1 MTIKG
6 IRGMT
11 IPQIQDEIKSGGKFV
26 RFPFCISLVVVSFR
40 YASAVYLIK
49 RDETALRKGF
59 PFALVSALLGWW
71 GIPWG
76 PVYTIS
82 CLLAV
87 VNGGKDVT
95 VDMMNT
101 LHRHTH
107 GHVFDFEK
115 SEAFISPN

>member
-1 MTIKG
+1 MNIKG
-6 IRGMT
+6 ISGMT
-11 IPQIQDEIKSGGKFV
+11 IPQIQDEIMCGGRFV

-49 RDETALRKGF
+49 RDETAFLKAL
-59 PFALVSALLGWW
+59 PFGLVSTLLGWW

-76 PVYTIS
+76 PVYTIG

-87 VNGGKDVT
+87 LKGGKDVT
-95 VDMMNT
+95 VDMMNI